1 MNQSNITNLSFDA
14 LWKYYFCNKYLPSR
28 LFGYLVERLDV
39 VGYPEIWISRVSR
52 TNLLA
57 QAEKLDDALRTHGEQ
72 VLNYMPLFGLPFAV
86 KDNIDVEGMQ
96 TTAACP
102 SFAYM
107 PQVSAYVVQ
116 KLQAAG
122 AILIGKTNLDQFAT
136 GLVGTRSPYGV
147 VRNAINP
154 DYVSGGS
161 SSGSAVA
168 VALQLVSFSLGTDTA
183 GSGRIPAGF
192 NGIVGLKPTRGLL
205 SMRGVLPACRT
216 LDCVSVF
223 TQNVQDAWRV
233 LHTTAEFD
241 AEDAFSRHVMQSG
254 IRRNGYRIAVP
265 DVLEF
270 CGDTCAQT
278 AFSDAMTQVA
288 KLPNVQVR
296 NISFFPFIEAG
307 KLLYQGPWV
316 AERQAA
322 IGSFFDK
329 QPQTID
335 PTVHNIVAQAARFNA
350 VDTFKAGYHLAE
362 LKREAERLMA
372 ETDFL
377 VVPTAPT
384 IPTITAVNAEPIA
397 RNSELGYYTNF
408 VNFFDLAA
416 LSIPTSARSDGLPAG
431 ITLIGKCGSD
441 HLLAAAGE
449 AIQAKFD
456 RLDTTRVQY
465 QGSHSVVADPL
476 PYVEPTVQVAVVGAH
491 LEGQPLNWQLLERGA
506 RKLLSTSTSKN
517 YRLYVLPDSVP
528 PKPGLAR
535 VMKGGGAI
543 ELELWEIPQRNFGS
557 FVVEI
562 PAPLGIGSVQL
573 SDGRYVKGF
582 ICEPWALDGAQDISF
597 HGGWRAY
604 LASQPI

>member
-1 MNQSNITNLSFDA
+1 MKSANFANLSFDA
-14 LWKYYFCNKYLPSR
+14 LWEYYFCDKSLPSKVFR
-28 LFGYLVERLDV
+28 YLGERLDA

-57 QAEKLDDALRTHGEQ
+57 QAKKLDDALHMHGEQ
-72 VLNYMPLFGLPFAV
+72 VLNHMPLFGLPFAI

-96 TTAACP
+96 ATAACP

-168 VALQLVSFSLGTDTA
+168 VALQLVSFTLGTDTA

-216 LDCVSVF
+216 LDCVSIF
-223 TQNVQDAWRV
+223 AQNVQDAWRV
-233 LHTTAEFD
+233 LHTTAGFD
-241 AEDAFSRHVMQSG
+241 NEDPFSQHVMQCG
-254 IRRNGYRIAVP
+254 VRRNGYHVAVP
-265 DVLEF
+265 DALEF
-270 CGDTCAQT
+270 CGDASAQT
-278 AFSDAMTQVA
+278 AFSNAMTQVA

-296 NISFFPFIEAG
+296 TIPFVPFIEAG

-322 IGSFFDK
+322 IGSLFDK

-335 PTVHNIVAQAARFNA
+335 PTVRKIVAQAARFNA
-350 VDTFKAGYHLAE
+350 VDTFKAGYRLAE
-362 LKREAERLMA
+362 LRRDAERLMT

-384 IPTITAVNAEPIA
+384 IPTITAVNAEPID

-449 AIQAKFD
+449 ALQAEFD

-465 QGSHSVVADPL
+465 RGSHSVVADPL

-517 YRLYVLPDSVP
+517 YRLYALPDSVP

-535 VMKGGGAI
+535 VMEGGGAI